1 MRKIHLGIFL
11 MLLSIWCL
19 IFGTLDNVTLFL
31 FIGVYLPIVAII
43 FFSLVFLIRI
53 SEINRAIIHM

>member
-1 MRKIHLGIFL
+1 

-53 SEINRAIIHM
+53 SKINRALIHM

>member
-19 IFGTLDNVTLFL
+19 IFGTLDNATLFL
-31 FIGVYLPIVAII
+31 FIGAYLPIVAII
-43 FFSLVFLIRI
+43 VFLVGFFDK
-53 SEINRAIIHM
+53 NQ

>member
-1 MRKIHLGIFL
+1 MKKIHLGIFL

-43 FFSLVFLIRI
+43 VFLIGFFDKDQQ
-53 SEINRAIIHM
+53 NK